1 MREHLN
7 RWKHYFRE
15 PLGKAQLRR
24 SLWWAVGIAVVLQ
37 MYFVRELIAAEIIF
51 GVFFVGLFFVAS
63 AIYLVA
69 RLGEQGLR
77 WSESGVRWFG
87 NSARRSGSAWEYF
100 TRKSPAR
107 ANSESAS

>member
-1 MREHLN
+1 MREHVN
-7 RWKHYFRE
+7 RWKNYFRE

-24 SLWWAVGIAVVLQ
+24 SLWWAAGIAVVLQ

-87 NSARRSGSAWEYF
+87 NSARRGGSAWEYF